1 MRNNI
6 VTKYPVTPQICRYTT
21 LQNTNF
27 IFVRKYDAKECH
39 DTSEMSEFRWLYAS
53 LISEIKIE
61 FHVCPWNE

>member
-39 DTSEMSEFRWLYAS
+39 DTSEMSEFR
-53 LISEIKIE
+53 
-61 FHVCPWNE
+61 